1 MSNIIDFDVL
11 AQELK
16 VKHNCHTIIL
26 YGSYADSTHNE
37 NSDVD
42 IVCIGESVEKNK
54 DARDWNGLFLD
65 AWVYPEDEVEN
76 VEAFL
81 HLAGGKVLAEENH
94 FGTLLLEKI
103 NSFPDEVEIDE
114 NEVNHIHMW
123 CKKMLQRAQV
133 KDIEGNYRKN
143 WLTQDLLMI
152 YFDVRGIRFKGPKKS
167 FQYLKANDYVN
178 YVLFEEIY
186 QDNNDLVKLSNL
198 VKSVF
203 EIY

>member
-1 MSNIIDFDVL
+1 MTNINFDLLVD
-11 AQELK
+11 ELK
-16 VKHNCHTIIL
+16 KKHNCHTVIL
-26 YGSYADSTHNE
+26 YGSYADNTHTE
-37 NSDVD
+37 NSDID
-42 IVCIGESVEKNK
+42 IICIGSNVEKNK
-54 DARDWNGLFLD
+54 DARDWSGLFLD
-65 AWVYPEDEVEN
+65 AWVYPEDEFEN
-76 VEAFL
+76 LEDFL
-81 HLAGGKVLAEENH
+81 HLAGGKVLTEENY

-114 NEVNHIHMW
+114 NEVTHIHTW
-123 CKKMLQRAQV
+123 CKKMLKRAQV

-152 YFDVRGIRFKGPKKS
+152 YFNVRGIRFKGSKKS
-167 FQYLKANDYVN
+167 FEYLKANDYVN

-186 QDNNDLVKLSNL
+186 QDNNDLVKLENL